1 MMQAQAIRLRCI
13 ISGLSQINWNMQAG
27 KLISKY
33 ITATIGIITV
43 IVAAINCNDMFCLKK
58 IILNMFIKLLII
70 PS

>member
-1 MMQAQAIRLRCI
+1 
-13 ISGLSQINWNMQAG
+13 MQAG

-58 IILNMFIKLLII
+58 NYIEYVHKVTNYSKLVELL
-70 PS
+70 